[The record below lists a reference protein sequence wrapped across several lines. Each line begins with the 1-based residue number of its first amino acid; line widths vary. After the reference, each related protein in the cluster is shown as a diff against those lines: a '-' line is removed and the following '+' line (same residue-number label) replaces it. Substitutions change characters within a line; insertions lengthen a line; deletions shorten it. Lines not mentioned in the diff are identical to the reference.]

1 MSAVLNSLFYVF
13 LFLSLYVQ
21 VFLLVTFIENRK
33 KIVIRKG
40 QIKLGHY
47 PTVTVMVPCWNEEKT
62 VARTVESL
70 LAMNYPKDK
79 LTLFVIDDGSTDSTW
94 SVIQQFNKYENV
106 RTFTKENGGK
116 HTALNLGLKETTSE
130 FVACLDAD
138 SFADPE
144 SLIRIMSYFEATP
157 DVMAVSPSVIVESP
171 QSLIQKAQKAE
182 YDMSVYIK
190 KMLGFLGAIH
200 VTPGPLTVF
209 KKKVFDDLGPYR
221 KAHNT
226 EDMEIAYRMQ
236 KNGYKIEQC
245 NDAYIYTNTP
255 KTVKKLFKQRV
266 RWIYGFIN
274 NTIDYRRLLFKKKYG
289 HFSFFTVPAGIVSI
303 ISATYLFGRMINQ
316 FSVSAQSKIL
326 ALQTTGI
333 YLPESAYNFDLY
345 FFNTG
350 VLLFIT
356 VILFT
361 LLITSIIIGKWMS
374 EDRRLSPLN
383 ILYFIVIYSVVAPFW
398 LMKALYNTIFAQKP
412 SWR

>member
-40 QIKLGHY
+40 QIKLEDY

-79 LTLFVIDDGSTDSTW
+79 LTLFIIDDGSTDSTW
-94 SVIQQFNKYENV
+94 EVIQQFNKYENV

-116 HTALNLGLKETTSE
+116 HTALNLGLTETKSE

-157 DVMAVSPSVIVESP
+157 DAMAVSPSVIVESP

-289 HFSFFTVPAGIVSI
+289 HFSFFTVPAGVVSI
-303 ISATYLFGRMINQ
+303 ISATYLFVRMIHQ
-316 FSVSAQSKIL
+316 FSEGAQSKIL

-350 VLLFIT
+350 VLLFVT
-356 VILFT
+356 VILFV

-374 EDRRLSPLN
+374 LDRRLSPLN

-398 LMKALYNTIFAQKP
+398 LMKAVYNTIFAQKP

>member
-1 MSAVLNSLFYVF
+1 M
-13 LFLSLYVQ
+13 
-21 VFLLVTFIENRK
+21 FLLVTFIENRK

>member
-1 MSAVLNSLFYVF
+1 M
-13 LFLSLYVQ
+13 
-21 VFLLVTFIENRK
+21 LVTFIENRK

-40 QIKLGHY
+40 SIKLDHY
-47 PTVTVMVPCWNEEKT
+47 PTVTVMVPCWNEEST

-79 LTLFVIDDGSTDSTW
+79 LTLFIIDDGSTDNTW
-94 SVIQQFNKYENV
+94 NVIQQFNKYDNV

-116 HTALNLGLKETTSE
+116 HTALNLGLRESTSE

-144 SLIRIMSYFEATP
+144 SLIRIMSYFAANK

-274 NTIDYRRLLFKKKYG
+274 NTIDYRRLIFKKKYG
-289 HFSFFTVPAGIVSI
+289 HFSFFTVPAGVISI
-303 ISATYLFGRMINQ
+303 ISATYLFGRMIHQ
-316 FSVSAQSKIL
+316 FSEGARSKIL

-333 YLPESAYNFDLY
+333 YIPEDMYNFDLY

-350 VLLFIT
+350 ILLFVT
-356 VILFT
+356 VILFV

-398 LMKALYNTIFAQKP
+398 LMKAVYNTIFAQKP

>member
-94 SVIQQFNKYENV
+94 EVIQQFNKYENV

-116 HTALNLGLKETTSE
+116 HTALNLGLAETTSE

-144 SLIRIMSYFEATP
+144 SLIRIMSYFEANP

-255 KTVKKLFKQRV
+255 HTVKKLFKQRV

-274 NTIDYRRLLFKKKYG
+274 NTIDYRRLIFKKKYG

-316 FSVSAQSKIL
+316 FSEAAQSKIL
-326 ALQTTGI
+326 ALQTIGI
-333 YLPESAYNFDLY
+333 YMPESAYNFDLY

-350 VLLFIT
+350 VLLFVT
-356 VILFT
+356 VILFV